1 MLEKARHTNHYFRAR
16 ASGPFSFGTTM
27 NYKELFATLESVANE
42 KSLPTAL
49 VYTVLENALGSVF
62 RKSLGEDALIEVSL
76 NKESIEA
83 RRVWRIVAD
92 DARLDNPARE
102 MRMMDAQEE
111 WPDCE
116 VGQTFTVSLDEPVWS
131 RVAAQAFRQ
140 TLIQGI
146 REAERERTRSEWED
160 RLNTMVSATVKRW
173 EKGQLHVDV
182 EGHEA
187 VIEREHQIRGERP
200 RVGQRLMVWVA
211 GLNPTSRGPVL
222 RVSRTDA
229 GLLMALLEREVPE
242 IYAGTVRVRACVRE
256 NGARS
261 KVAVE
266 SLVNH
271 VDPVA
276 ACVGMRGVRIQAVT
290 NELGGERLDL
300 MTWSEEP
307 AELAVRALA
316 PARVLRAIKDESQR
330 RLYLAV
336 HELDLSGARGPYE
349 QNVRL
354 VSRLVDWDVEVTTE
368 EGLVTLLAE
377 EHQAQSELLQSR
389 LNIDADLA
397 NLLVTEGFVDAEVI
411 ALCDAAELLQ
421 LDLDEETALELRE
434 RAKNALE
441 TPAFP
446 GANRWSQLPLS
457 IQAALQA
464 RGVASWESLADCSV
478 DELEGIEGLSADQA
492 GELIMQARAAWF
504 EDVSA

>member
-1 MLEKARHTNHYFRAR
+1 
-16 ASGPFSFGTTM
+16 M
-27 NYKELFATLESVANE
+27 NYKELFATLESVAHE
-42 KSLPTAL
+42 KGLPTAL

-62 RKSLGEDALIEVSL
+62 RKSLGEDALVEVAL
-76 NKESIEA
+76 KKDAIEA
-83 RRVWRIVAD
+83 RRVWTVVED
-92 DARLDNPARE
+92 DARLDNPARQ

-111 WPDCE
+111 WPDCK
-116 VGQTFTVSLDEPVWS
+116 VGQTFTAPLEEPVWS

-146 REAERERTRSEWED
+146 REAERERTRSDWEA
-160 RLNTMVSATVKRW
+160 RLGTMVSATVKRW

-187 VIEREHQIRGERP
+187 MIEREHQIRGERP
-200 RVGQRLMVWVA
+200 RVGQRLMAWVT
-211 GLNPTSRGPVL
+211 GLNPTARGPVL

-229 GLLMALLEREVPE
+229 GLLTALLEREVPE

-266 SLVNH
+266 SLAAN

-300 MTWSEEP
+300 LTWSDEP

-316 PARVLRAIKDESQR
+316 PARVVRAIKDESQR
-330 RLYLAV
+330 RLFLAV
-336 HELDLSGARGPYE
+336 HEQDLSGARGFYE

-354 VSRLVDWDVEVTTE
+354 ISRLVDWDVEVTTE
-368 EGLVTLLAE
+368 EGLSTLLAE
-377 EHQAQSELLQSR
+377 EHQAQSDLLQRR
-389 LNIDADLA
+389 LHIDADLA
-397 NLLVTEGFVDAEVI
+397 DVLVTEGFVDVEII
-411 ALCDAAELLQ
+411 ALCDAEELLQ
-421 LDLDEETALELRE
+421 LDLHEDTALELRE
-434 RAKNALE
+434 RAQAAME
-441 TPAFP
+441 SPAEQ
-446 GANRWSQLPLS
+446 GSNGWTQLPAS
-457 IQAALQA
+457 IQAALQE

-492 GELIMQARAAWF
+492 GALIMQARAAWF